1 MEFRNQDKSLRRQ
14 MVIDAAVK
22 VFHQKGY
29 RAATLDDVASE
40 LGLTKPAL
48 YHYVS
53 SKEDLLSQIY
63 LRALESF
70 FQTIYEIREMD
81 LSPLDKLRCFVRR
94 HLEQIV
100 VKNLAMF
107 SVFFS
112 EENELPRKDFLKIR
126 TEKRKFSR
134 VVEDIIQE
142 GIDLGIFR
150 AVDPRLQANAIIGMC
165 NWLYRWYRPGRSGK
179 RAHKRCRKRPE
190 GKGPGPKET
199 GPGSARPLRKNG
211 PGRRCTGSGLGL
223 DREPCRK
230 APYCS
235 LCKVHGQCGKP
246 GIHVPECV
254 FGPMEMWDQAIFV
267 LGREGERRD
276 FAPLKPDGVEISG
289 VPPAFLDFRETRI
302 L

>member
-1 MEFRNQDKSLRRQ
+1 MLCLKGRVVNFFLAGPERASAPGKRMEFRNQDKSLRRQ

-165 NWLYRWYRPGRSGK
+165 NWLYRWYRPGRSPYSPAQIAEQFLVLVENGLTRPPGDRK
-179 RAHKRCRKRPE
+179 ERGLRSRRGLAAELRALSRE
-190 GKGPGPKET
+190 M
-199 GPGSARPLRKNG
+199 
-211 PGRRCTGSGLGL
+211 
-223 DREPCRK
+223 DRL
-230 APYCS
+230 ADA
-235 LCKVHGQCGKP
+235 V
-246 GIHVPECV
+246 
-254 FGPMEMWDQAIFV
+254 
-267 LGREGERRD
+267 ER
-276 FAPLKPDGVEISG
+276 S
-289 VPPAFLDFRETRI
+289 
-302 L
+302 